1 MSFHSME
8 IRVGVAVW
16 NQKIRL
22 GIQLRAVNVQARGGG
37 IDLSRG
43 PAIGQDTPLTQ
54 DSLVRNHRTNHPKRI
69 SGAPGR
75 PGVFIPRRSALAPP
89 HSL

>member
-54 DSLVRNHRTNHPKRI
+54 DSLVPNDRTNHPKRI
-69 SGAPGR
+69 SGGPR
-75 PGVFIPRRSALAPP
+75 PAGVFIPPRRIL
-89 HSL
+89 